1 MSDARTRQAIESSDD
16 WDVFTGKS
24 GTLPRPARG
33 IRLTVYSGSGS
44 TSMSVRRDGHEASK
58 PTGEL
63 GLMIFEPM
71 QGLTEIE
78 AVGPG
83 VSQYRVY
90 Y

>member
-24 GTLPRPARG
+24 GRLRKTARG
-33 IRLTVYSGSGS
+33 IRLTVAGSGS
-44 TSMSVRRDGHEASK
+44 TAMSVKRDGHEASK

-63 GLMIFEPM
+63 GLMIFEPI